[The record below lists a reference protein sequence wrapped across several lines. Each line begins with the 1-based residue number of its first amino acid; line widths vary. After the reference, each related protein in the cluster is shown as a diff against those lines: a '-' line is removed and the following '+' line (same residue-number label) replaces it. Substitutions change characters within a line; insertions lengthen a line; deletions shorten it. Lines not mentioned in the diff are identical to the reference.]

1 MLRIFLF
8 ISFCFLLNISAYSET
23 KRELK
28 EKISELENI
37 NVSLKTQIDSLTNES
52 DSLSKHINNLENQIQ
67 ALLSEVPCLSFS
79 EEVEGEYLTS
89 YMVATSRNEQA
100 AFSVASDK
108 AKVEL
113 ATRLEYLIGPVLK
126 GDVIRVAR
134 IAKMESVRECLK
146 FRDNGDRT
154 VTAYVVYRL
163 PLKVTVDRI
172 IETMRSYTEKEREN
186 FRKQAYKKLGIK

>member
-1 MLRIFLF
+1 MYRYI
-8 ISFCFLLNISAYSET
+8 ISICLCLSLSASAYSET

-28 EKISELENI
+28 EKIGTLENI
-37 NVSLKTQIDSLTNES
+37 NLSLNSQIDSLKNEL
-52 DSLSKHINNLENQIQ
+52 DSLRGYINNLENKIQ

-79 EEVEGEYLTS
+79 EDVEGEYLAS

-186 FRKQAYKKLGIK
+186 FRKQLYETLKIN

>member
-1 MLRIFLF
+1 MYRYI
-8 ISFCFLLNISAYSET
+8 ISICLCLSLSASAYSET

-28 EKISELENI
+28 EKIGTLENI
-37 NVSLKTQIDSLTNES
+37 NLSLNSQIDSLKNEL
-52 DSLSKHINNLENQIQ
+52 DSLRGYINNLENKIQ

-79 EEVEGEYLTS
+79 EDVEGEYLAS

-126 GDVIRVAR
+126 GEVIRVAR

-154 VTAYVVYRL
+154 FTAYVVYRL

-172 IETMRSYTEKEREN
+172 IETMRSYTEKEREI